1 MYVNS
6 RAILERD
13 GAEGVEV
20 LLQIRDRPHESRP
33 RLELPG
39 GQVEEF
45 EPILE
50 ALVREVREE
59 TGLNVTEI
67 IDDTHRHVMIDDE
80 VTEFPALLKTRR
92 FGYDGKGQRLVETRP
107 GSDPRHVLEG
117 LVAFGR
123 ELSLVCVR
131 GRGGETR
138 FYPLAENVH
147 DDGILRVSRA
157 PAETTGSAS
166 ED

>member
-20 LLQIRDRPHESRP
+20 LLQIRDRPDERRP

-39 GQVEEF
+39 GRLEEF
-45 EPILE
+45 EGILD

-80 VTEFPALLKTRR
+80 VTVECLRPFCVYQTLRGPVDSVGFYFRCHATGALLEKGDGAYGYRWVPVKTLTAQVAAEPDS
-92 FGYDGKGQRLVETRP
+92 FNWLTRAALQYYF
-107 GSDPRHVLEG
+107 HI
-117 LVAFGR
+117 
-123 ELSLVCVR
+123 
-131 GRGGETR
+131 
-138 FYPLAENVH
+138 VH
-147 DDGILRVSRA
+147 A
-157 PAETTGSAS
+157 
-166 ED
+166 

>member
-20 LLQIRDRPHESRP
+20 LLQIRDRPYESRP

-45 EPILE
+45 EPVLD

-59 TGLNVTEI
+59 TGLIVTEI
-67 IDDTHRHVMIDDE
+67 IDETHRTVLMDDE
-80 VTEFPALLKTRR
+80 VTVECLRPFCVYQTIKGPVDSIGFYFRCRATGELLEKGDGAYGYRWMPVQTLAAQLTADPDAFNWLTRAALQHYFALVR
-92 FGYDGKGQRLVETRP
+92 FD
-107 GSDPRHVLEG
+107 
-117 LVAFGR
+117 
-123 ELSLVCVR
+123 SL
-131 GRGGETR
+131 
-138 FYPLAENVH
+138 
-147 DDGILRVSRA
+147 
-157 PAETTGSAS
+157 
-166 ED
+166 